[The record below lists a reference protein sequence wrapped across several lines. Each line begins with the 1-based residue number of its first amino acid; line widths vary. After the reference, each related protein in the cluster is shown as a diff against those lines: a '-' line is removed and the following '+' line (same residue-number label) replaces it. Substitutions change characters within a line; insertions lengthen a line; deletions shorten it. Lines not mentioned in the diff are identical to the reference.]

1 MSAPHYHPSLSDGS
15 LDRPRTAPPSAP
27 NAEPL
32 PPPDAGQVLLTLD
45 RTKKGEGP
53 ERLQIAV
60 KQYEGHQYLDLRI
73 WWRKGDGTWLP
84 SKRGITVRM
93 KELADVTIALTKAC
107 RLVGGAQ

>member
-15 LDRPRTAPPSAP
+15 LDRPRTAPPSVPDAQR
-27 NAEPL
+27 

-60 KQYEGHQYLDLRI
+60 KQYEGHKYLDLRV
-73 WWRKGDGTWLP
+73 WWRKGNAWLP
-84 SKRGITVRM
+84 SKRGITIRAR
-93 KELADVTIALTKAC
+93 ELADVTRVLNEAA
-107 RLVGGAQ
+107 RLMGGAQ